1 MFYIVHNPASTNAKT
16 GRRFIDELRQ
26 RYGTAAVKIIR
37 TNTKQSEC
45 TFEKLAE
52 KTKDFD
58 DDTILGVAAGDG
70 TVSGV
75 INTLLTNRAVPTK
88 ARQTPV
94 LPLWSGSANDLAVML
109 NGMTP
114 SKVAPIVKRGHKIK
128 IYPIVCRL
136 IGPDG
141 VRTTRL
147 AACYASFGASGY
159 AAKHLNSKNHRNNP
173 IHRFSVLKAISE
185 TVATLNGL
193 GEANKFQ
200 IVEDDGVKVV
210 YERLFI
216 NGSRFAKNQ
225 VFPVQLE
232 KPGYTMISVP
242 RKNLFLVFVHMLN
255 LLRKNELEQQTER
268 QEFTIENDIVAQ
280 FDGEPYEIARGTRVS
295 VSLSARPFY
304 AIATLSE
311 QKHESTIKATHR

>member
-26 RYGTAAVKIIR
+26 LYGTSAVKIIR
-37 TNTKQSEC
+37 TDTKQSEC

-52 KTKDFD
+52 TSKDFD
-58 DDTILGVAAGDG
+58 DDAVVGVAAGDG

-75 INTLLTNRAVPTK
+75 INTLLTNPEVPAK
-88 ARQTPV
+88 ARRTPV
-94 LPLWSGSANDLAVML
+94 LPLWSGNANDLAVML
-109 NGMTP
+109 NGIVP
-114 SKVAPIVKRGHKIK
+114 NKVRSIVKKGQRIK
-128 IYPIVCRL
+128 IYPIVCGL
-136 IGPDG
+136 TGPDG
-141 VRTTRL
+141 VKTTRL

-159 AAKHLNSKNHRNNP
+159 SAKHLNSKNHRNNP

-200 IVEDDGVKVV
+200 IVEDDEVKVV

-311 QKHESTIKATHR
+311 QKT